1 MPGVVL
7 QALNILNFED
17 ILFFRTY
24 TIEGRKVF
32 ERDKAFRT
40 IWEGGILRG
49 CSLKIRCQI
58 SVDSDGHLLYNGRR
72 FSRSSWSWRPPKFIR
87 QQGRLAKESTDP
99 RNNHPEIVIYTMRG
113 EALLLDA
120 CPCGGELLMDSN
132 ENLYCSKC
140 KIIYE

>member
-1 MPGVVL
+1 MSGVVL
-7 QALNILNFED
+7 QALNILNSED

-49 CSLKIRCQI
+49 CSLTIRCQI
-58 SVDSDGHLLYNGRR
+58 SVDSDGHLLYNGHR

-99 RNNHPEIVIYTMRG
+99 RNNHPEIVIYTMSG

-120 CPCGGELLMDSN
+120 CPCGGELLMDNN

>member
-7 QALNILNFED
+7 QTLNILNFED
-17 ILFFRTY
+17 ILFFRAY
-24 TIEGRKVF
+24 TIEGKKVF

-58 SVDSDGHLLYNGRR
+58 LVDSDGHLLYNGRR

-120 CPCGGELLMDSN
+120 CPLRRGAADGQQ
-132 ENLYCSKC
+132 
-140 KIIYE
+140 

>member
-1 MPGVVL
+1 MSGVVL
-7 QALNILNFED
+7 QALNIQNFED

-32 ERDKAFRT
+32 ERDNAFRT

-49 CSLKIRCQI
+49 CSLKIRCQV
-58 SVDSDGHLLYNGRR
+58 SADSDGHLLYNGRR

-87 QQGRLAKESTDP
+87 QQGRLAREYADP
-99 RNNHPEIVIYTMRG
+99 RNNHPEIVVYTMRG

>member
-1 MPGVVL
+1 MSGVVL
-7 QALNILNFED
+7 QALNILNSED

-32 ERDKAFRT
+32 ERDKAFRN

-120 CPCGGELLMDSN
+120 CPCGGELLMDNN

>member
-1 MPGVVL
+1 MSGVVL
-7 QALNILNFED
+7 QALNILNSED

-58 SVDSDGHLLYNGRR
+58 SVDSGGHLLYNGRR

-99 RNNHPEIVIYTMRG
+99 RNNHPEIVVYTMKG

-120 CPCGGELLMDSN
+120 CPCGGELLMDNN